1 MEMIKIENLQK
12 KYGEKSVFDNFN
24 LEIKKNK
31 ITVILGESGS
41 GKTTLLNV
49 LAFLTEFDGKVSGV
63 EKPLSMVFQTD
74 RLLPNLTVYENLK
87 LVLGDNGIKNA
98 LEQVNMLDAMNLY
111 PKSLSAGMK
120 RRVAIIRALL
130 FPSNTLLMDEPFIN
144 LDVALKY
151 SFIERIKEE
160 QKTKKKTIIMVTHDV
175 REAVMIADE
184 IVVIKQG
191 KIVYKCEKVE
201 KNTENKI
208 YDVLM
213 NKL

>member
-1 MEMIKIENLQK
+1 MIKIENLQK